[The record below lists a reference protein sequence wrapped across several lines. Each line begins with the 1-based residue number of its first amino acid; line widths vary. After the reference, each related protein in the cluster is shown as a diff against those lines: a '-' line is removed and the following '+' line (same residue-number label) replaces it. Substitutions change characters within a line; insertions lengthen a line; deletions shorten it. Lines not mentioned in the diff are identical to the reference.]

1 MDKIL
6 VFTIAMLAFVVQ
18 AEAAMHGGGGHGG
31 GGHMGGGGFHG
42 GGFHGG
48 GFHGGGGIHGGFHGD
63 RRVGRGFRGG
73 PGWYPCNPA
82 LLTLGQCPYEYGY

>member
-31 GGHMGGGGFHG
+31 GGHG

-48 GFHGGGGIHGGFHGD
+48 GFHGGGGMHGGFHGG
-63 RRVGRGFRGG
+63 RHFGRGFHGG
-73 PGWYPCNPA
+73 GLGWYPCNPA